1 MEGRS
6 SLQMVT
12 PLNWIH
18 LVDGNFKLI
27 CELAATI
34 FYEIKESAFNNNN
47 NNNNNNILKEWTL
60 QHFPSSE

>member
-6 SLQMVT
+6 SLQMAT

-47 NNNNNNILKEWTL
+47 NNILKEWTL